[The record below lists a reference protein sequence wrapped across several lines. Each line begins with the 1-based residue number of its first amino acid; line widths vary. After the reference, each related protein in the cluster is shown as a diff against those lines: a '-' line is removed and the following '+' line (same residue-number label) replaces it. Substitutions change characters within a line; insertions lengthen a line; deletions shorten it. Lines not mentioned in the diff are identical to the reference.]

1 MTSFGAGRV
10 GEADEERDDGLDTI
24 VAKTRRTLNG
34 ESRDRGNTGGGQRTS
49 HESALPFRISF
60 LRSVYERPDG

>member
-24 VAKTRRTLNG
+24 VAKTRRTLNASLELEETLAEG
-34 ESRDRGNTGGGQRTS
+34 RG
-49 HESALPFRISF
+49 
-60 LRSVYERPDG
+60 